1 MSGLIYIHVPKC
13 GGSSFGAALRLRYFY
28 SQATINLV
36 QSDAAVVALHPQAR
50 GEDRI
55 IADYNQR
62 ARDLARLIAR
72 RVHCISGHVRYDS
85 NLHAHAD
92 YAFVT
97 MLRDP
102 VERFVS
108 HYQYLQRRHPDPARP
123 DTLKG
128 FLDTEDAA
136 RIASQYL
143 FYFSGHSQNR
153 APNLP
158 RAIHAA
164 QSALSRFDLVGDLS
178 DPSGFARDLRRLTG
192 GPIPW
197 LHRNRSPTAA
207 LVPPALVSRI
217 SALCAPDIA
226 IYQAATGQMAA

>member
-1 MSGLIYIHVPKC
+1 MSGLVYIHVPKC

-55 IADYNQR
+55 IADYDQR
-62 ARDLARLIAR
+62 ARDLAHLMTRGVR
-72 RVHCISGHVRYDS
+72 CISGHVRYDGDV
-85 NLHAHAD
+85 HTRAD

-108 HYQYLQRRHPDPARP
+108 HYHYLQRRHPDPARP
-123 DTLKG
+123 GTLKG

-158 RAIHAA
+158 RAIRVA
-164 QSALSRFDLVGDLS
+164 QAALSRFDLVGDLS
-178 DPSGFARDLRRLTG
+178 DSAGFARDLRRLTG
-192 GPIPW
+192 GPLPW
-197 LHRNRSPTAA
+197 LHRNRAPAVPS
-207 LVPPALVSRI
+207 VPPDLTARI
-217 SALCAPDIA
+217 TSLCAPDIA
-226 IYQAATGQMAA
+226 IYQSATGQMAA